1 MEGFEGG
8 WGMFDGAFTLFLLM
22 LRMFH
27 PLPFRCDGSDGRVAA
42 SYPADPGSN
51 PALFI
56 YILDLDPHLS
66 NKAEKQCP
74 LIGISAQWV

>member
-51 PALFI
+51 PAI
-56 YILDLDPHLS
+56 SSSYEIAS
-66 NKAEKQCP
+66 QKEK
-74 LIGISAQWV
+74 SFFDFSHD